1 METKPH
7 WVLAYGESASEENK
21 GHVMKFNSFTEADAY
36 AVKMN
41 EASELLYSVTQ
52 NPETVETY
60 CLAYKLDYSKFK

>member
-1 METKPH
+1 MENKTY

-21 GHVMKFNSFTEADAY
+21 GQVTKFDSFTEADEY

-41 EASELLYSVTQ
+41 KGSELLYSITQ

-60 CLAYKLDYSKFK
+60 CLAYKLEYSKFK